1 MSAQDRHRG
10 PLQAGLDAGQ
20 TCQGAL
26 SHILI
31 SKLFQMSMCVY
42 NNRMYTIRHIYIY
55 VHTYIFTIQSIYIY
69 VCVSCMYV
77 CLSVCL

>member
-55 VHTYIFTIQSIYIY
+55 MYIHIYLLYNQYIY
-69 VCVSCMYV
+69 VCVMYV